1 MNNIMVTTPNNKDS
15 EKCLKTAIAIP
26 FSLYEYTRMQF
37 SLRNEEVSQALR
49 FLDIYIDDVL
59 VAYPID
65 EVHEKQY
72 SVNLNLENFSFHL
85 MNIRFLR
92 LRVCRQSTNP
102 LEKKL

>member
-1 MNNIMVTTPNNKDS
+1 MVTTPNNKDS

-65 EVHEKQY
+65 EFPSDEHSFSQIETSTIQEVQHEVIGPFHP
-72 SVNLNLENFSFHL
+72 VNCYVTGIAGE
-85 MNIRFLR
+85 I
-92 LRVCRQSTNP
+92 
-102 LEKKL
+102 EI

>member
-65 EVHEKQY
+65 EVHEK
-72 SVNLNLENFSFHL
+72 
-85 MNIRFLR
+85 R
-92 LRVCRQSTNP
+92 LTT
-102 LEKKL
+102 